1 VWYERL
7 PQILSKAPLFTG
19 GEQKLMEIKT
29 LIQKLNPTA
38 RVLVPREDKYG
49 DLDVG
54 KELMLTG
61 LFDMEQACTS
71 AGWLQELAAPEHTP
85 ETEEYG
91 ISSTIFRAKEMPFHP
106 MRLNSILDGFGDY
119 GSAVDAGA
127 GRSTDG
133 KSAAFSGVVRAKGKL
148 WLANAHSFPIEFHV
162 AGKHVQTTAAEAP
175 YLSALEK
182 HSKGGSAGA
191 EGATLMSV

>member
-1 VWYERL
+1 MWYERL

-85 ETEEYG
+85 ELQSPL
-91 ISSTIFRAKEMPFHP
+91 IIRSAFR
-106 MRLNSILDGFGDY
+106 G
-119 GSAVDAGA
+119 
-127 GRSTDG
+127 
-133 KSAAFSGVVRAKGKL
+133 
-148 WLANAHSFPIEFHV
+148 
-162 AGKHVQTTAAEAP
+162 
-175 YLSALEK
+175 
-182 HSKGGSAGA
+182 
-191 EGATLMSV
+191 